1 MDSIFDTDAT
11 FKFENVT
18 MTTPTS
24 VGSGTFFSK
33 IFVSK
38 KPLYIQSPKCKTRQG
53 IVQSGKKIHADLVFT
68 NDDEEFI
75 QWMESLEQTVKKN
88 IYNNRGKW
96 FDTDMDED
104 DVDSYMTPTMKIFKS
119 GKQYLMRVNV
129 SQRIGTA
136 PLKIYDEDEASVE
149 MGAIN
154 DTTSI
159 ITILEIQGVRCSSK
173 SFQIDIELKQ
183 IMVLKPVNLFEK
195 CIIKSKAQKPETLV
209 SRGVESS
216 IPSKEE
222 ELTIENTLA
231 KVLETDQELQEPL
244 DSATKSPMP
253 LAEARRETSDSATKS
268 PMPLEESDNNKGGV
282 IGELLVPLR
291 ELRSQQSETSFPL
304 EEFDLTLDAIENAD
318 TVQLKEKTEVYYQM
332 YREAKQKA
340 KLAKSLAL
348 SSYMEARRIKNL
360 YMLDDID
367 SSDDDDEDF
376 DLAEMPSV

>member
-1 MDSIFDTDAT
+1 MDNIFDTDST
-11 FKFENVT
+11 FKFENIT

-24 VGSGTFFSK
+24 VGSGTYFSK
-33 IFVSK
+33 IFVSAAVGPIGRAENK
-38 KPLYIQSPKCKTRQG
+38 VPLKNPLYIQSPKCKTRQG

-75 QWMESLEQTVKKN
+75 QWMETLEQTVKKN

-129 SQRIGTA
+129 SQRIGTT
-136 PLKIYDEDEASVE
+136 PLKIYDEDECTVE
-149 MGAIN
+149 MGSIN

-195 CIIKSKAQKPETLV
+195 CIIKSRDRPLDRPLEKLV
-209 SRGVESS
+209 SPPQTDPIVENVVLKPVAEEPVAEEPVAEEPVEES
-216 IPSKEE
+216 IHIEIEDDNTLAKNIDIEE
-222 ELTIENTLA
+222 FDLNIDTIENT
-231 KVLETDQELQEPL
+231 
-244 DSATKSPMP
+244 
-253 LAEARRETSDSATKS
+253 
-268 PMPLEESDNNKGGV
+268 
-282 IGELLVPLR
+282 
-291 ELRSQQSETSFPL
+291 
-304 EEFDLTLDAIENAD
+304 D

-360 YMLDDID
+360 YMLDDVD
-367 SSDDDDEDF
+367 SSDDEDF
-376 DLAEMPSV
+376 ELE

>member
-1 MDSIFDTDAT
+1 
-11 FKFENVT
+11 
-18 MTTPTS
+18 MTSPTS
-24 VGSGTFFSK
+24 VGSGTYFSK
-33 IFVSK
+33 IFVLK

-96 FDTDMDED
+96 FDMDMDED

-136 PLKIYDEDEASVE
+136 PLKIYDEDEVAVE
-149 MGAIN
+149 MSAIN

-183 IMVLKPVNLFEK
+183 IMVLKPVNLFER
-195 CIIKSKAQKPETLV
+195 CIIKSRDRPLEPVASLPVASLPVASLPVANAVAEEHVTETEEPVAVLGGNATREPFG
-209 SRGVESS
+209 SLEEPVEES
-216 IPSKEE
+216 IHIEIE
-222 ELTIENTLA
+222 DENTLA
-231 KVLETDQELQEPL
+231 K
-244 DSATKSPMP
+244 
-253 LAEARRETSDSATKS
+253 
-268 PMPLEESDNNKGGV
+268 NND
-282 IGELLVPLR
+282 I
-291 ELRSQQSETSFPL
+291 
-304 EEFDLTLDAIENAD
+304 EEFDLNIDTIENTD

-360 YMLDDID
+360 YMLDDVD
-367 SSDDDDEDF
+367 SSDDEDF
-376 DLAEMPSV
+376 EFE

>member
-1 MDSIFDTDAT
+1 MDNIFDTDST
-11 FKFENVT
+11 FKFDNIT
-18 MTTPTS
+18 MTSPTS
-24 VGSGTFFSK
+24 VGSGTYFSK
-33 IFVSK
+33 IFVLK

-96 FDTDMDED
+96 FDMDMDED

-136 PLKIYDEDEASVE
+136 PLKIYDEDEVAVE
-149 MGAIN
+149 MSAIN

-183 IMVLKPVNLFEK
+183 IMVLKPVNLFER
-195 CIIKSKAQKPETLV
+195 CIIKSRDRPLERPLEKQVSPPQMDPIVENVVLKPVAEEPV
-209 SRGVESS
+209 AEEPVAEEHVAEEPVAVES
-216 IPSKEE
+216 IHIEIEDDNTLAKNIDIEE
-222 ELTIENTLA
+222 FDLNIDTIENT
-231 KVLETDQELQEPL
+231 
-244 DSATKSPMP
+244 
-253 LAEARRETSDSATKS
+253 
-268 PMPLEESDNNKGGV
+268 
-282 IGELLVPLR
+282 
-291 ELRSQQSETSFPL
+291 
-304 EEFDLTLDAIENAD
+304 D

-360 YMLDDID
+360 YMLDDVD
-367 SSDDDDEDF
+367 SSDDEDF
-376 DLAEMPSV
+376 ELE

>member
-1 MDSIFDTDAT
+1 MNNIFDTDST
-11 FKFENVT
+11 FKFDNVS

-33 IFVSK
+33 IFVNRS
-38 KPLYIQSPKCKTRQG
+38 PLYIQSPKCKTRQG

-75 QWMESLEQTVKKN
+75 QWMESLEQTVKKH

-104 DVDSYMTPTMKIFKS
+104 DVDSYMTPTIKFVKS
-119 GKQYLMRVNV
+119 GKQCLLRVNV

-136 PLKIYDEDEASVE
+136 PLKIYDEDEQAVE
-149 MGAIN
+149 MNCIN
-154 DTTSI
+154 ETTSM

-183 IMVLKPVNLFEK
+183 VMVLKPVNLFEK
-195 CIIKSKAQKPETLV
+195 CIIKTQTKPMQQDNLPNNRVLMEHNNTLEIEV
-209 SRGVESS
+209 PTEQE
-216 IPSKEE
+216 PSE
-222 ELTIENTLA
+222 ELN
-231 KVLETDQELQEPL
+231 VPL
-244 DSATKSPMP
+244 LGNNVP
-253 LAEARRETSDSATKS
+253 LAES
-268 PMPLEESDNNKGGV
+268 
-282 IGELLVPLR
+282 LLGKPR
-291 ELRSQQSETSFPL
+291 FPL
-304 EEFDLTLDAIENAD
+304 EENVIQLQMQKDPENVVSLEPLAKNEEIEEFDLNIETMENSD
-318 TVQLKEKTEVYYQM
+318 TVHLKEKTEVYYQM

-360 YMLDDID
+360 YMLDEIE
-367 SSDDDDEDF
+367 SSDDEF
-376 DLAEMPSV
+376 DLDNLEQAEL

>member
-1 MDSIFDTDAT
+1 MDNIFDTDST
-11 FKFENVT
+11 FKFDNIT

-24 VGSGTFFSK
+24 VGSGTYFSK

-96 FDTDMDED
+96 FDMDMEED

-136 PLKIYDEDEASVE
+136 PLKIYDEDEAVVE
-149 MGAIN
+149 MAAIN

-183 IMVLKPVNLFEK
+183 IMVLKPVNLFER
-195 CIIKSKAQKPETLV
+195 CIIKS
-209 SRGVESS
+209 R
-216 IPSKEE
+216 
-222 ELTIENTLA
+222 
-231 KVLETDQELQEPL
+231 DR
-244 DSATKSPMP
+244 P
-253 LAEARRETSDSATKS
+253 LAESSRESSNSETTVLSRL
-268 PMPLEESDNNKGGV
+268 PLEENTNNERRDYNGTLVPLQEGV
-282 IGELLVPLR
+282 IGELVPLT
-291 ELRSQQSETSFPL
+291 LAKNIDI
-304 EEFDLTLDAIENAD
+304 EEYDLNIDTIENTD

-360 YMLDDID
+360 YMLDDVD
-367 SSDDDDEDF
+367 SSDDEDF
-376 DLAEMPSV
+376 EFE

>member
-1 MDSIFDTDAT
+1 
-11 FKFENVT
+11 
-18 MTTPTS
+18 MTSPTS
-24 VGSGTFFSK
+24 VGSGTYFSK
-33 IFVSK
+33 IFVSAEAPVGVSSPNGRAENKVPSK

-96 FDTDMDED
+96 FDMDMDED

-136 PLKIYDEDEASVE
+136 PLKIYDEDEVAVE
-149 MGAIN
+149 MSAIN

-183 IMVLKPVNLFEK
+183 IMVLKPVNLFER
-195 CIIKSKAQKPETLV
+195 CIIKSRDRPLERPLEKQVSPPQTDPIVENVVLKPVAEEPVAEEPVAEEPVAEEHVAEEPVEESIHIEIEDDNTLAKN
-209 SRGVESS
+209 
-216 IPSKEE
+216 IDIEE
-222 ELTIENTLA
+222 FDLNIDTIENT
-231 KVLETDQELQEPL
+231 
-244 DSATKSPMP
+244 
-253 LAEARRETSDSATKS
+253 
-268 PMPLEESDNNKGGV
+268 
-282 IGELLVPLR
+282 
-291 ELRSQQSETSFPL
+291 
-304 EEFDLTLDAIENAD
+304 D

-360 YMLDDID
+360 YMLDDVD
-367 SSDDDDEDF
+367 SSDDEDF
-376 DLAEMPSV
+376 ELE

>member
-1 MDSIFDTDAT
+1 MNNIFDTDST
-11 FKFENVT
+11 FKFENIS

-33 IFVSK
+33 IFVNRS
-38 KPLYIQSPKCKTRQG
+38 PLYIQSPKCKTRQG

-75 QWMESLEQTVKKN
+75 QWMESLEQTVKKH
-88 IYNNRGKW
+88 IYNNRSKW

-104 DVDSYMTPTMKIFKS
+104 DVDSYMTPAIKFVKS
-119 GKQYLMRVNV
+119 GKQCLLRVNV

-136 PLKIYDEDEASVE
+136 PLKIYDEDEQSVE
-149 MGAIN
+149 MNSIN
-154 DTTSI
+154 ETTSM

-183 IMVLKPVNLFEK
+183 VMVLKPVNLFEK
-195 CIIKSKAQKPETLV
+195 CIIKTQSKPIQQQDNIRLE
-209 SRGVESS
+209 VEV
-216 IPSKEE
+216 PKE
-222 ELTIENTLA
+222 
-231 KVLETDQELQEPL
+231 QEPL
-244 DSATKSPMP
+244 EEPKVPLLGNNVSLEDNAIPLQIQKEDASIGHENVVPLEP
-253 LAEARRETSDSATKS
+253 LAKN
-268 PMPLEESDNNKGGV
+268 EE
-282 IGELLVPLR
+282 I
-291 ELRSQQSETSFPL
+291 
-304 EEFDLTLDAIENAD
+304 EEFDLNIETMENSD
-318 TVQLKEKTEVYYQM
+318 TVHLKEKTEVYYQM

-367 SSDDDDEDF
+367 SSDDEY
-376 DLAEMPSV
+376 DLDNLEQAELQ